1 MSCQI
6 ERGSS
11 RNELIAILLCS
22 FIIVGT
28 MLAPRVA
35 GSGEAFDHIVV
46 ILMENH
52 GIDSVY
58 NCGTDCSYMTSLADN
73 YGLALHYTAHD
84 YHSERNNLALFSRTS
99 NGGGNAGTSNS
110 SPDCS

>member
-11 RNELIAILLCS
+11 RNKLIAILLCS

-58 NCGTDCSYMTSLADN
+58 NCGTDCSYMISLADN
-73 YGLALHYTAHD
+73 YGLALHYTTIDHPNQPN
-84 YHSERNNLALFSRTS
+84 SVALFYDT
-99 NGGGNAGTSNS
+99 T
-110 SPDCS
+110 

>member
-35 GSGEAFDHIVV
+35 GSGVAFDHIVV
-46 ILMENH
+46 TLMENH

-58 NCGTDCSYMTSLADN
+58 NCGTDCSYMTSLPDN
-73 YGLALHYTAHD
+73 YSLALHYTAIDHLTEPN
-84 YHSERNNLALFSRTS
+84 YLASFSQTTNGGEYARTS
-99 NGGGNAGTSNS
+99 TNS
-110 SPDCS
+110 PY